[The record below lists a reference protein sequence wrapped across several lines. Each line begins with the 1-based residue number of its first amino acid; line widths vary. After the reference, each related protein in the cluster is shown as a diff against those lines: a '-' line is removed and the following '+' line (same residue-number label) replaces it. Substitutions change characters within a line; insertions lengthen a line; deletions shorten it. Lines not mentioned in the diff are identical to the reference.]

1 MQEAAPFLLGHTR
14 FAGNKK
20 AAARARVKRRPYSVA
35 LFLRLSAPCLV
46 LSQAFSVPC
55 LVECQAFAS
64 PRSLCCRRC
73 RSCLRRRAWL
83 SASALHPC
91 PETGAAFLWRY
102 PPFVRFGNDL
112 VAGVSGGVGRGLS
125 GEHRE
130 ASSSADKAMIDF
142 FISPSFLRYVPFVM
156 KQDGMKRPLNDLRIG
171 LKPKIDIKFY

>member
-1 MQEAAPFLLGHTR
+1 MRALAHFAAD
-14 FAGNKK
+14 A
-20 AAARARVKRRPYSVA
+20 VA
-35 LFLRLSAPCLV
+35 LAFGGVLGFQLQLFTLVLRLVQL
-46 LSQAFSVPC
+46 F
-55 LVECQAFAS
+55 FGGI
-64 PRSLCCRRC
+64 R
-73 RSCLRRRAWL
+73 
-83 SASALHPC
+83 
-91 PETGAAFLWRY
+91 
-102 PPFVRFGNDL
+102 PFVRFGNDL